1 MSQNKYV
8 YIHVWKL
15 SSGHGNYDTSKEES
29 KVMTKWIIALGIR
42 VLLPLSDNQH
52 TLFDHDFHNPYHV
65 FIIVTIATKV
75 LWNKVIILSQTQIL
89 HKTTSGCFVPKPQQ
103 RAV

>member
-15 SSGHGNYDTSKEES
+15 SSDHGKYDMES

-52 TLFDHDFHNPYHV
+52 TLFDHFHNPYHV

-75 LWNKVIILSQTQIL
+75 LWNKVLILSQTQIL
-89 HKTTSGCFVPKPQQ
+89 HKTTSGCFVPKTQQ